1 MIEADLLVV
10 HAAQLLTLA
19 GDNERP
25 RTGAGMSD
33 VGLIP
38 DGAVAASE
46 GVIVAAGPTA
56 DVMESVS
63 PTAGCVVLEASGSV
77 VLPGFVDPHTHL
89 VFAGSRAGEFELRL
103 AGASYQD
110 IARSGGGILVTMQ
123 SVRAAPEADL
133 VELGRRRLDAMLA
146 HGTTTVEAKSGYG
159 LTVEDELK
167 CLRVINRLTA
177 IHDVDVI
184 PTFLGAHAV
193 PPEYAGDP
201 VAYVQ
206 LIIDEM
212 LPAVIDED
220 LAEFCDVFCEAG
232 AFTREQ
238 AREVLVAGREAGL
251 DAKIHA
257 DELSD
262 LGGAALAAEVEAI
275 SADHLL
281 MASGDGLRA
290 MADAG
295 TIAVLLPGTA
305 LFLGLPYAPARRM
318 LDAGVPVAVGTDFNP
333 GTSPTYSMPMAIAL
347 ACIGMK
353 LTPAQAVVAATINA
367 AHALGVA
374 EEVGSLEPG
383 KAADL
388 VVAGVEDYRELP
400 MHFGVNPVQTVVKRG
415 RVVYRAGRVRRE
427 EEGA

>member
-1 MIEADLLVV
+1 MKYSADLLVV
-10 HAAQLLTLA
+10 QAAQLLTVA
-19 GDNERP
+19 GDNETP
-25 RTGAGMSD
+25 RTRAGMD
-33 VGLIP
+33 DIGLIP

-56 DVMESVS
+56 EVMATVS
-63 PTAGCVVLEASGSV
+63 PAPGCVVLEASGSV

-89 VFAGSRAGEFELRL
+89 VFAGSRAREFEMRL

-110 IARSGGGILVTMQ
+110 IARSGGGILATMQ
-123 SVRAAPEADL
+123 ATRAASEADL
-133 VELGRRRLDAMLA
+133 VALGHRRLDAMLA

-193 PPEYAGDP
+193 PPEFAGDP
-201 VAYVQ
+201 AAYVQ

-232 AFTREQ
+232 AFTPGQ

-281 MASGDGLRA
+281 MASDDGLRA

-295 TIAVLLPGTA
+295 TMAVLLPGTA
-305 LFLGLPYAPARRM
+305 LFLGLSYAPARRM

-353 LTPAQAVVAATINA
+353 LTPAQAIVAATINA

-388 VVAGVEDYRELP
+388 VIAGVADYRDLP

-427 EEGA
+427 EEE